1 MRQYLAYYRR
11 NLKLALPIVLAQL
24 GQIVVQQADIMMVGR
39 LGATELAAIAF
50 ANSIFIFGMVFS
62 MGFCLGLTPEV
73 GHVSDK
79 TQHKL
84 LAKLLTNAYV
94 VNVVVTLCMMFLLYV
109 FSFFFIQMG
118 QPDEVVK
125 LAKPY
130 YYTLVLSLFPM
141 SLFFTNKQFAEG
153 LGDTKNTMYVT
164 LVANVLN
171 VLLNYVLI
179 FGKWGF
185 PEFGMLGAGI
195 ATLFS
200 RIFMAVGFYIVFKRR
215 HFFTQITVF
224 VSFQDI
230 EFTTLRK
237 LFLLGLPIS
246 VQMLLEV
253 AAFGVSAVMAGWLGI
268 EALAS
273 HQIAIG
279 LATMSFMLAIG
290 VGSATTIR
298 VAHYYAGRDFKR
310 LILAAN
316 ASTHIVLFFMGLSG
330 VLFYLFRNELPVF
343 YTQDTEVMKLSATLL
358 IATAIFQVFDGLQVV
373 MLSILRGLGDVTHA
387 MLYAFIAYILINL
400 PVGYLLAFVFD
411 LGTMGLWLGF
421 IVGLAVAGLLFYSR
435 IRILYKSF

>member
-171 VLLNYVLI
+171 VILNYVLI

-224 VSFQDI
+224 ISFQDI

-298 VAHYYAGRDFKR
+298 VAHYYAGQDFKR

-343 YTQDTEVMKLSATLL
+343 YTQNAEVLKLSATLL
-358 IATAIFQVFDGLQVV
+358 IATAIFQIFDGLQVV